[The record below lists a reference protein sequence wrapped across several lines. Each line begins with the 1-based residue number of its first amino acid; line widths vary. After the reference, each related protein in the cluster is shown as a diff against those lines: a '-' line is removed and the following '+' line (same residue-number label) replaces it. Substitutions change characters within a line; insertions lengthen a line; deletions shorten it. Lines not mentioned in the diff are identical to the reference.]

1 MHSLAHLLS
10 KSATY
15 SDILALIKSMN
26 FICTIRVKSSQIC
39 ISTQMDLFAQQEGM
53 SLLKIPYDLKS
64 LQVLCAL
71 LDSHIR
77 FPSDLQ
83 ISLLRLLLSAV

>member
-1 MHSLAHLLS
+1 
-10 KSATY
+10 
-15 SDILALIKSMN
+15 
-26 FICTIRVKSSQIC
+26 
-39 ISTQMDLFAQQEGM
+39 MDLFAQQEGM